1 MSGLGVLFYPK
12 YRTAMA
18 TWRKTS
24 PGKALPLAVV
34 TLLFWGL
41 TYSLFHRMLVY
52 FRSTEDIGTLLTVKL
67 VSMTLISFLLILV
80 VSNLICAFN
89 TFFFSED
96 LYLLVSSP
104 VSLHRIFL
112 ARFIETMVH
121 ASWMVLLM
129 AVPIFAALGRVFDAG
144 WEFYAGSILTVIP
157 LAMIPT
163 AAGVII
169 AMLLVN
175 VFVARRTRDI
185 LSFLSIAV
193 LGGMLIAL
201 RLLNPEKALIRH
213 EMDSVV
219 SFFSLLRSPDS
230 PLSPH
235 FWAGRVLLD
244 LLGLGKSDGLFFALL
259 LASAALGLMSI
270 GYYVTL
276 LCYRRGFS
284 RAQEAVTGRIIGRGW
299 IDRLLSIYLRPLH
312 AQARE
317 LVIKDLKAFARDKS
331 QWSQLFL
338 LGGMIAVYLYNFSV
352 LPLEHSPVPRYFLQV
367 VLSFLNLGLAGFVI
381 ASIATRFVF
390 PGVSL
395 EGNSFWLLKS
405 APVSLTRFLWA
416 KMFVLTVPLVALGQ
430 FLVFVSSRILGSDN
444 GITAVACVVV
454 LTLTLAIVALGTGM
468 GAIYPRFEV
477 ENPAQI
483 STGIGGVLY
492 MIASLAIIGT
502 TIGLLVRP
510 VHHLLMASIH
520 QTALTA
526 GQWGEV
532 IGFCTLIAGFHAL
545 VLKLSMDCGVRALS
559 RLEI

>member
-1 MSGLGVLFYPK
+1 MHSLGLLIYPK
-12 YRTAMA
+12 YRSALA
-18 TWRKTS
+18 NWRKTS
-24 PGKALPLAVV
+24 LGKSLPLAVI

-41 TYSLFHRMLVY
+41 TYGLFHRMLVY
-52 FRSTEDIGTLLTVKL
+52 FHSTEDIGTLLTVKL

-80 VSNLICAFN
+80 VSNLISAFN

-104 VSLHRIFL
+104 VSLHRIYL
-112 ARFIETMVH
+112 ARFFETMLH

-144 WEFYAGSILTVIP
+144 WEFYVGSLLTVIP

-163 AAGVII
+163 AVGVII
-169 AMLLVN
+169 ALLLVN

-185 LSFLSIAV
+185 LSFFSIAV
-193 LGGMLIAL
+193 LGGMLIAF

-230 PLSPH
+230 ALSPH
-235 FWAGRVLLD
+235 FWASRVLLD
-244 LLGLGKSDGLFFALL
+244 MLGLGKGDGLFFGLL
-259 LASAALGLMSI
+259 LTAAALGCMSI
-270 GYYVTL
+270 GYYITL

-284 RAQEAVTGRIIGRGW
+284 RAQEAEISRIAGRGW
-299 IDRLLSIYLRPLH
+299 FDRLLALYLRPLPT
-312 AQARE
+312 QARE
-317 LVIKDLKAFARDKS
+317 LVIKDIKAFARDKS

-352 LPLEHSPVPRYFLQV
+352 LPLEHSLVPRYFLQV
-367 VLSFLNLGLAGFVI
+367 VLNFLNLGLAGFVI

-395 EGNSFWLLKS
+395 EGNNFWLLKS
-405 APVSLTRFLWA
+405 APVSLKRFLWA
-416 KMFVLTVPLVALGQ
+416 KMFVLTVPLVVLGQ
-430 FLVFVSSRILGSDN
+430 FLVYVSSRILGSDN
-444 GITAVACVVV
+444 GITAMACFVV

-468 GAIYPRFEV
+468 GAIYPRFEA

-492 MIASLAIIGT
+492 MIASLVVIGA
-502 TIGLLVRP
+502 TIALLIRP
-510 VHHLLMASIH
+510 VHHLLMAAIYETPLRLS
-520 QTALTA
+520 
-526 GQWGEV
+526 QWGE
-532 IGFCTLIAGFHAL
+532 ILGFCALIAGLHAM
-545 VLKLSMDCGVRALS
+545 VIKLSMDRGVRALD
-559 RLEI
+559 RMEI